1 MDKMSTVG
9 GVIEDLRHIIQTPR
23 VEDHN
28 LWEDESSS
36 DVRGM
41 RVVKHA
47 MQSLARRGPYAS
59 WTGQGLQ
66 WEPSSLH
73 EGLLL
78 SSIVKPYI
86 LNDPCSWGVRFAD
99 VASLNEWTSSLM
111 PIHSLSSNVLHEI
124 SRVQILDHDVM
135 SVGVHRYIVSDGSY
149 AVTVFSV
156 DSIDINEPL
165 GHTQRKCSVKSV
177 IGLYCNCL
185 VARIKIPWIFHG
197 HEVESNSN
205 SEILFSTKIS
215 VNLGQNEK
223 DPPQIKGFPK
233 CVDMLNSWRS
243 FSNNCLRRFCFQE
256 NINCI
261 VALLRVIALKDH
273 VLLQVS
279 DGNRV
284 TWIVCSQI
292 RYDTICTTKEDMIRN
307 CRMRGGALMLSLK
320 VQRVQIPTKV
330 SKEIKKAVNG
340 IEDFNHIYRVQW
352 IDLQSSLMEFSNMKD
367 LDILE
372 SLYITKEEFPIKVK
386 DGAKML
392 GTLFTHDIFAHVSK
406 HLNTLCFAMM
416 SSVSWACL
424 AKISNFGFI
433 FRGENTFEETS
444 WKNIGQYD
452 KAKVIAACSESF
464 KSTLFVNM
472 NRANCVHAIQNNFNE
487 LNFYFPS
494 KWSSFYHENTN
505 QIQMFTAPFL
515 EIARKFIQKFDLEV
529 DLNSN
534 HILNDSNPNVIDFQ
548 TSNQNQDTE
557 SDESLDFDSN
567 DEDSADDVDTVLFA
581 GFQNFSPDSLC
592 WKLTI
597 GLFQNLDFSTYDYPS
612 ENVDESMQHID
623 ENIIKDQVFTLM
635 SLIELRLTEQDGGF
649 HKNNFFRNWVG
660 HGMVTS
666 WREMSLLLQ
675 TTSPISVGLFRYFE
689 NRIAYS
695 IRENY
700 ERDKFRCADAKTIQI
715 EQIHSLD
722 RNGISHF
729 DRHERFHGTFVVMQ
743 NQVYRNESQIWNNN
757 YQVCFEANAD
767 KKCKH
772 SGKPGQRN
780 KHWKMKTILSMR
792 NTVTKEGLCH
802 DDFMTLWVHDC
813 DRVVP
818 LSIRK
823 GQWVHIDKYITQ
835 IRQSKKE
842 QKGMIPN
849 FGLIIQATLYSPAIC
864 VSNSRLACYTS
875 FIAENVQVKE
885 VIGNHNDTLY
895 DIFDFETDA
904 LQSST
909 KSIPVILCHEKWD
922 MGRASQK
929 SAIMDSDG
937 SILYVT

>member
-1 MDKMSTVG
+1 MDKMSAVG
-9 GVIEDLRHIIQTPR
+9 DILEDLRHIIQTPH
-23 VEDHN
+23 VEGHN
-28 LWEDESSS
+28 LWEDEDSS

-47 MQSLARRGPYAS
+47 MQSLSRRGPYAS

-66 WEPSSLH
+66 WEPNSLH

-99 VASLNEWTSSLM
+99 VAFLNEWTSSLM

-149 AVTVFSV
+149 AVAVFSV
-156 DSIDINEPL
+156 NSIDINETFE
-165 GHTQRKCSVKSV
+165 HTASKCSVNVKSV
-177 IGLYCNCL
+177 IGFYCNCL
-185 VARIKIPWIFHG
+185 VARIKIPWTFRG
-197 HEVESNSN
+197 HEVELNSN

-215 VNLGQNEK
+215 VNIDQNQENR
-223 DPPQIKGFPK
+223 PQIKGFPK

-243 FSNNCLRRFCFQE
+243 FSNNCLERFCFQE
-256 NINCI
+256 NINCV
-261 VALLRVIALKDH
+261 VALLRVIASKDH

-279 DGNRV
+279 DGNKV
-284 TWIVCSQI
+284 TWVVCSQV
-292 RYDTICTTKEDMIRN
+292 RYDTICTTKEDTIRS
-307 CRMRGGALMLSLK
+307 CRMRGGALLLSLK
-320 VQRVQIPTKV
+320 LERVQIPIKV

-340 IEDFNHIYRVQW
+340 RDDFNHIYKVKW
-352 IDLQSSLMEFSNMKD
+352 IDLKSSLMEFSNMKD

-372 SLYITKEEFPIKVK
+372 NLQNIKEEFPIKVG

-392 GTLFTHDIFAHVSK
+392 GTLFTHDVFAHVSK
-406 HLNTLCFAMM
+406 HLNTVCFALM

-424 AKISNFGFI
+424 AKMSNFGFV

-472 NRANCVHAIQNNFNE
+472 NRANCLHAIQNNFNK

-494 KWSSFYHENTN
+494 KWSSFYHQNTN

-515 EIARKFIQKFDLEV
+515 EIERKFIKKFNLEF
-529 DLNSN
+529 DSSLNV
-534 HILNDSNPNVIDFQ
+534 PNFQ
-548 TSNQNQDTE
+548 TTNQHQNDTE
-557 SDESLDFDSN
+557 SDESLGFDSN
-567 DEDSADDVDTVLFA
+567 DEDSEDDFETAIFES
-581 GFQNFSPDSLC
+581 FQNFSPDSLC

-597 GLFQNLDFSTYDYPS
+597 GLFQNLDFSTYDFAS
-612 ENVDESMQHID
+612 ENVDESMEHID
-623 ENIIKDQVFTLM
+623 QNIIKDQVFTLM
-635 SLIELRLTEQDGGF
+635 SLIELRLTEQDGGL
-649 HKNNFFRNWVG
+649 HKKNFFANWVG
-660 HGMVTS
+660 HGMVSS
-666 WREMSLLLQ
+666 WREMNLLLQ

-700 ERDKFRCADAKTIQI
+700 KPDKFRCADAKTIQI

-722 RNGISHF
+722 RNDISHF
-729 DRHERFHGTFVVMQ
+729 DHKERFHGTFVVMQ

-757 YQVCFEANAD
+757 YQICFEANGD
-767 KKCKH
+767 KKCNFT
-772 SGKPGQRN
+772 GKPGQRN
-780 KHWKMKTILSMR
+780 KHWKMKTILSLR
-792 NTVTKEGLCH
+792 NTVTKEGLSH

-823 GQWVHIDKYITQ
+823 RQWTYIDKYITQ
-835 IRQSKKE
+835 IRQSKKD
-842 QKGMIPN
+842 QDGCSAN

-864 VSNSRLACYTS
+864 VSNSRLSCYTS
-875 FIAENVQVKE
+875 FIAESVQVKE
-885 VIGNHNDTLY
+885 VIGNQSDTLY
-895 DIFDFETDA
+895 DVFDFETDT
-904 LQSST
+904 LKSNT
-909 KSIPVILCHEKWD
+909 KSMPVILCHEKWD